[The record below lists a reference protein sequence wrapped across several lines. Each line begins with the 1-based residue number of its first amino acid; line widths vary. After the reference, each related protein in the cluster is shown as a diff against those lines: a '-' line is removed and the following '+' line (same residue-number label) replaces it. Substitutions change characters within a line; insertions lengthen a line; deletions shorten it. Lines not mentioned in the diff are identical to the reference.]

1 MEYNLLKFGLY
12 LSRSC
17 LARTGNQHLGVCL
30 GQARMDSYAGGG
42 KQDHHPAEKTM
53 SKPGPACL
61 RLAEHPDPD
70 LMAHVTKA
78 GHDLSIEKN
87 DDVIC

>member
-1 MEYNLLKFGLY
+1 MLNTVVNLFLNGDDP
-12 LSRSC
+12 
-17 LARTGNQHLGVCL
+17 
-30 GQARMDSYAGGG
+30 GQ
-42 KQDHHPAEKTM
+42 AEKTM

-70 LMAHVTKA
+70 LMAQVTKA